1 PRPPPADARPPGA
14 PAPAAPGVTPPAAAT
29 SDAVAAGRAVFNQ
42 HCSHCH
48 SPNAHSPEPSRDL
61 RRLRIRYGDR
71 MTAVFYETVTEGR
84 TAKGMPPWK
93 EILKQDDLSRVLSFL
108 ESVQSSP

>member
-1 PRPPPADARPPGA
+1 
-14 PAPAAPGVTPPAAAT
+14 
-29 SDAVAAGRAVFNQ
+29 
-42 HCSHCH
+42 
-48 SPNAHSPEPSRDL
+48 
-61 RRLRIRYGDR
+61 

-93 EILKQDDLSRVLSFL
+93 EVLKQEDISRVLNFL